1 MNKPIPTYSGI
12 FRVPET
18 ATHIQIGSHLIEIA
32 GVIDSATEIIIPRP
46 NSRIDWRITPAGEE
60 WLAANLAEPAAAP
73 AADCGCGKRRKV
85 KVKGV

>member
-46 NSRIDWRITPAGEE
+46 GARIDWRITPAGEA
-60 WLAANLAEPAAAP
+60 WLTANPEDPAPAAP
-73 AADCGCGKRRKV
+73 ADCGCGKRRTR